1 MFSSLIA
8 RILAPAV
15 FAAGLGIAAFA
26 PAPARASDDLVRVIV
41 DVADVI
47 YHGGN
52 PYYRHGRG
60 YYPDNRVIIVRDR
73 YHRPTYY
80 RYVPRTVY
88 YAGPPYGK
96 AHGYYRNAP
105 RYDHRYV
112 RYDDRRY
119 DRHYDRRYDHR
130 HDWRD
135 DGHRGKKRHRYGD

>member
-8 RILAPAV
+8 RLLAPAV
-15 FAAGLGIAAFA
+15 LATGLGIAAFA

-47 YHGGN
+47 YHGGS

-60 YYPDNRVIIVRDR
+60 YYPDNRVVIVRDR

-88 YAGPPYGK
+88 YAAPPYGR

-105 RYDHRYV
+105 RYDYRHV
-112 RYDDRRY
+112 RYDDHRYDHRY
-119 DRHYDRRYDHR
+119 DRH

-135 DGHRGKKRHRYGD
+135 DDRRGKKRHHHRDRD